1 MSPQIGII
9 TIGTSPRPDIISEV
23 HNYITEDVEITQ
35 VGALDDLSK
44 KDLEFTEIKK
54 QEELVT
60 RLQDGS
66 EIHVPKS
73 FILPKMQQKV
83 DKLNESSVDLITLL
97 CSGSFPKLESDLPL
111 VYPYR
116 LIYGTLESIDVKRN
130 IGMIVPSASQ
140 IDLMKKE
147 FEDHGFSTVCTSA
160 SPYSDEDN
168 QLKTAA
174 RDLCRKETDLIL
186 LNCFG
191 YSLEMKRLVSKVS
204 GVPVILVRSLLGRT
218 LGELTS

>member
-1 MSPQIGII
+1 MSQHIGIVM
-9 TIGTSPRPDIISEV
+9 IGTSPRPDIISEV
-23 HNYITEDVEITQ
+23 RNYITEDVEINQ
-35 VGALDDLSK
+35 VGALDGFYK

-83 DKLNESSVDLITLL
+83 DKLNETSVDLITLL
-97 CSGSFPKLESDLPL
+97 CSGSFPKLKSDLPL
-111 VYPYR
+111 VYPHK
-116 LIYGTLESIDVKRN
+116 LIYGTLESIGIKRN
-130 IGMIVPSASQ
+130 IGIIVPSASQ
-140 IDLMKKE
+140 IDSMKKD

-168 QLKTAA
+168 QLEIAA
-174 RDLCRKETDLIL
+174 RDLCRKEVDLIL

-191 YSLEMKRLVSKVS
+191 YSLEMKRLVSEAC

-218 LGELTS
+218 LGELSS